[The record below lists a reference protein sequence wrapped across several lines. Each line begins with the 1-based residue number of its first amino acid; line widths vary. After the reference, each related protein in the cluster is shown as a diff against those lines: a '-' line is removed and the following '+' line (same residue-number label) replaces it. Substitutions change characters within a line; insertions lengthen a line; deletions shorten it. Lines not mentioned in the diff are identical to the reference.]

1 MTTRTLD
8 TINNEMNNLSKEI
21 NTLQDKYSKL
31 RKEKELVYKN
41 TIVPTIKNDPLK
53 FIFNQ
58 KAHDQTNVDY
68 YKEINQMKNDYISKY
83 FVPDKK
89 HYGMLKAECFYTESG
104 LNQFLISI
112 YSDSSNSELKNMVK
126 FFNHMISIGYDPLPK
141 EDYIPIMCMSN
152 DLCASGYLELRINK
166 ETSQCS
172 FGIGNFGRFRE
183 NKNDSLFNILKY
195 IRSEYWYG
203 TPYKDDEKDD

>member
-1 MTTRTLD
+1 MTARTFD
-8 TINNEMNNLSKEI
+8 IISNEMNNLSKEI
-21 NTLQDKYSKL
+21 NTLQNKYSKL

-41 TIVPTIKNDPLK
+41 TIVPMIKHEPLL

-58 KAHDQTNVDY
+58 KAQDQANMD
-68 YKEINQMKNDYISKY
+68 YKEINQMKTDYISKY
-83 FVPDKK
+83 FVADKK
-89 HYGMLKAECFYTESG
+89 HCGMLKAECFYTESG
-104 LNQFLISI
+104 LNQFKISI
-112 YSDSSNSELKNMVK
+112 YSDSSNTELKNMVK

>member
-1 MTTRTLD
+1 MTTRPLYI
-8 TINNEMNNLSKEI
+8 INNEMIALSKEI
-21 NTLQDKYSKL
+21 NKLQSKYSKL

-41 TIVPTIKNDPLK
+41 TIVPTIKHEPLL
-53 FIFNQ
+53 FIFNSNAQ
-58 KAHDQTNVDY
+58 DQANMD

-89 HYGMLKAECFYTESG
+89 HYGMLMAECAYEESG
-104 LNQFLISI
+104 LNQFKISI
-112 YSDSSNSELKNMVK
+112 YSDSSNTELKNMVK

-172 FGIGNFGRFRE
+172 FGIGNFERFRE

>member
-1 MTTRTLD
+1 MTTRTFD
-8 TINNEMNNLSKEI
+8 TINTEMNNLSKEI
-21 NTLQDKYSKL
+21 NTLQNKYSKL

-41 TIVPTIKNDPLK
+41 TIVPTIKNDPLL
-53 FIFNQ
+53 FIFNS
-58 KAHDQTNVDY
+58 KAQDQANMD

-89 HYGMLKAECFYTESG
+89 HYGMLMTECSYEESG
-104 LNQFLISI
+104 LNQFKISI
-112 YSDSSNSELKNMVK
+112 YSDSSNTELKNMVK
-126 FFNHMISIGYDPLPK
+126 FFNHMINIGYDPLPK

-195 IRSEYWYG
+195 IRAEYWYG

>member
-8 TINNEMNNLSKEI
+8 TISNEMNNLSKEI
-21 NTLQDKYSKL
+21 NTLQSKYSKL

-58 KAHDQTNVDY
+58 KAHDQTNMD
-68 YKEINQMKNDYISKY
+68 YKEINQMQNDYIYKY

-89 HYGMLKAECFYTESG
+89 HYGMLTAECCYKESG
-104 LNQFLISI
+104 LNQFKISI

>member
-1 MTTRTLD
+1 MKLKTSGFHED
-8 TINNEMNNLSKEI
+8 CMNNLSKEI
-21 NTLQDKYSKL
+21 NTLQNKYSKL

-41 TIVPTIKNDPLK
+41 TIVSTIKNDPLK

-68 YKEINQMKNDYISKY
+68 YKEINQMQNDYISKY

-89 HYGMLKAECFYTESG
+89 HYGMLKAECFYTESR
-104 LNQFLISI
+104 LNQFHISI
-112 YSDSSNSELKNMVK
+112 YSDSSNIELKNMVK
-126 FFNHMISIGYDPLPK
+126 FFNHMISIGYDPFPK

-152 DLCASGYLELRINK
+152 DLSASGCLELRINK

-172 FGIGNFGRFRE
+172 FGIVRFGRFSE
-183 NKNDSLFNILKY
+183 NKNDSDYCISEQRISHKFYNI
-195 IRSEYWYG
+195 
-203 TPYKDDEKDD
+203 

>member
-1 MTTRTLD
+1 MTARTLD
-8 TINNEMNNLSKEI
+8 TISNEMNMLSKEI
-21 NTLQDKYSKL
+21 NTLQNKYSKL

-41 TIVPTIKNDPLK
+41 TIVPTIKHEPLL
-53 FIFNQ
+53 FIFNS
-58 KAHDQTNVDY
+58 KAQDQANMD

-83 FVPDKK
+83 FVADKK
-89 HYGMLKAECFYTESG
+89 HFGMLMAECCYEESG
-104 LNQFLISI
+104 LNQFKISI

-126 FFNHMISIGYDPLPK
+126 FFNHMINIGYDPLPK

-152 DLCASGYLELRINK
+152 DLSANGQLELRINK

-172 FGIGNFGRFRE
+172 FGIVRFGRFTE

-195 IRSEYWYG
+195 IRQEYWYG
-203 TPYKDDEKDD
+203 TPYKDEDKDY

>member
-21 NTLQDKYSKL
+21 NTLQNKYSKL

-41 TIVPTIKNDPLK
+41 TVVPTIKHEPLL
-53 FIFNQ
+53 FIFNS
-58 KAHDQTNVDY
+58 KAHDQANMD
-68 YKEINQMKNDYISKY
+68 YKEINQMQNDYISKY
-83 FVPDKK
+83 FVADKK
-89 HYGMLKAECFYTESG
+89 HCGMLTAACVYEESG
-104 LNQFLISI
+104 LNQFQFSI
-112 YSDSSNSELKNMVK
+112 YSDSSNTELKNMVK

-152 DLCASGYLELRINK
+152 DLSASGCLELRINK

-172 FGIGNFGRFRE
+172 FGIVRFGRFSE
-183 NKNDSLFNILKY
+183 NKNDSDYCISEQRISHKFYNI
-195 IRSEYWYG
+195 
-203 TPYKDDEKDD
+203 